1 MNELIQAVITLLVL
15 TLLLAPLFIVVG
27 ALFPKRI
34 LKTQSNIDQMPGRS
48 FTIGMVNFLFFFA
61 IALVLFILSGKVEG
75 FLKALLIIP
84 ALVITSF
91 LSVTLSLGL
100 TGMASLIGERVT
112 PAQHPWRRTLAGT
125 LLLGVACAVPF
136 LGWFLLFPYAG
147 WVGIGAFIL
156 SYFQPASPAPQK
168 E

>member
-15 TLLLAPLFIVVG
+15 TLLLAPLFVVVS

-48 FTIGMVNFLFFFA
+48 FTLGMVNFLFFFA
-61 IALVLFILSGKVEG
+61 IALVLFILSGKVDG
-75 FLKALLIIP
+75 LLKALLTIP
-84 ALVITSF
+84 ALVLTTL
-91 LSVTLSLGL
+91 LSLTLSLGL
-100 TGMASLIGERVT
+100 TAMANLIGERVA

-125 LLLGVACAVPF
+125 LLLGFACAVP
-136 LGWFLLFPYAG
+136 LVGWFLLFPYAG

-156 SYFQPASPAPQK
+156 SYFQPAAPPK
-168 E
+168 G